1 MSNSLNTNILPF
13 FLLNDVEFLNFV
25 SSFQSNNDLQFDHF
39 NLTNLNKKVY
49 NQFNYNFDN
58 FLSETDPNN
67 FFFDFQ
73 DKLDSKYYFSDS
85 LIDLNKNLYN
95 ENSFSIVSF
104 NINSLPKNFENFVND
119 ILTDKDKNNS
129 SIIGICESK
138 LTNDICNLYDIP
150 NYNMFVNNNTRQSG
164 GLVLYVDNKIVNAF
178 ERKDLLRKTNCIETL
193 FIEFEFNSHI
203 CLCGIIYHRPNSSKP
218 EFLREL
224 NVILE
229 TINSENKK
237 TFLFGD
243 FNVNLFEYEND
254 NYVRDFVNMFHCNNM
269 FNLINR
275 STRVSSSSA
284 TLLDHI
290 WTNNYINCTVS
301 GIIYNHISDHFPVFA
316 VFKDFSLNKKEYNKK
331 IEYKYRDFSEINK
344 VKFKQELQDVN
355 WFLVFASDNPN
366 VSYDNFIL
374 IFLTL
379 FNNIFPLKVRQVYEN
394 TIKNK
399 YITNE
404 IKSLIVK
411 KNKLQRLYAKRPQ
424 TYGAEYKRIRN
435 KVTNKL
441 RSARAQFFRNKLTNS
456 RGNSKQIWNTINDVL
471 NRHKTKNND
480 TIEFTDEEGVK
491 HSDPGSVA
499 DMFNK
504 FFVNIGKILANQVID
519 EGSRPE
525 DYFGVRIENNV
536 NFGDTSFTEI
546 EDLIAN
552 LGDAAAG
559 CDNVPV
565 KLVKFVI
572 NEIKAP
578 LKHIFNCSLRTGIFP
593 EKLKIS
599 KVIPIHK
606 KDNKTEITN
615 YRPISLLPVFSKIL
629 ERLIYNRLELFLQ
642 NNKII
647 YSNQHGFQ
655 PKKSTTLALLNLTDN
670 ILESFDILCGC
681 ISRLF
686 QSFRHSKP

>member
-1 MSNSLNTNILPF
+1 MQINFSNA
-13 FLLNDVEFLNFV
+13 V
-25 SSFQSNNDLQFDHF
+25 
-39 NLTNLNKKVY
+39 
-49 NQFNYNFDN
+49 
-58 FLSETDPNN
+58 
-67 FFFDFQ
+67 
-73 DKLDSKYYFSDS
+73 
-85 LIDLNKNLYN
+85 
-95 ENSFSIVSF
+95 
-104 NINSLPKNFENFVND
+104 
-119 ILTDKDKNNS
+119 
-129 SIIGICESK
+129 
-138 LTNDICNLYDIP
+138 
-150 NYNMFVNNNTRQSG
+150 
-164 GLVLYVDNKIVNAF
+164 
-178 ERKDLLRKTNCIETL
+178 
-193 FIEFEFNSHI
+193 IEFQ
-203 CLCGIIYHRPNSSKP
+203 P
-218 EFLREL
+218 
-224 NVILE
+224 
-229 TINSENKK
+229 
-237 TFLFGD
+237 
-243 FNVNLFEYEND
+243 
-254 NYVRDFVNMFHCNNM
+254 
-269 FNLINR
+269 
-275 STRVSSSSA
+275 
-284 TLLDHI
+284 
-290 WTNNYINCTVS
+290 
-301 GIIYNHISDHFPVFA
+301 
-316 VFKDFSLNKKEYNKK
+316 FK
-331 IEYKYRDFSEINK
+331 INK

-655 PKKSTTLALLNLTDN
+655 PKKSTTSALLNLTDN
-670 ILESFDILCGC
+670 ILESFDKNQFCVGAFLDFSKAFDTVNHSILVKKLEHNGIRNTPLRLIQNYLSNRQQYVHFKDTDSSKRHITHSVPQGSILGPLLFNLYINDIINSVNKLKLILYADDSCFFNSHTNLHTLIENINNELIDVNKWLSANQLTLNIKKSHYIIFTRNKTIPDTLLPLKIKNKQIHR
-681 ISRLF
+681 ISNTIF
-686 QSFRHSKP
+686 